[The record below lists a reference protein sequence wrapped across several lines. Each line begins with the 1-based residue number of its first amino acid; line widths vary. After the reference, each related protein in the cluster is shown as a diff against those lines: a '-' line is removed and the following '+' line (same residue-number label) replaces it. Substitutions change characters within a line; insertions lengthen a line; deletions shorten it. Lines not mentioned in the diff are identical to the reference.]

1 MRVACLIAA
10 AVMLVSATQQCFAS
24 DGDCKSGNTPATYQP
39 RPEDHAD
46 AKNLDASRS
55 FAGANVLMLNVCQG
69 DLRVRGTRS
78 SSLRLEV
85 TSEGADGNL
94 SRYLHDFGV
103 NGTTAMIDVRIP
115 SKYHPVITVYVPEI
129 EGLRSEIN
137 LGAGNLAF
145 QGDRLPGSRKLNL
158 GAGKA
163 VISLDADR
171 SYASLEANVG
181 MGSFHDKRPGGTSAH
196 FVIAKSM
203 TGRGTGKLEVN
214 VGAGEVDLQPAE

>member
-1 MRVACLIAA
+1 MRFAWFVAA
-10 AVMLVSATQQCFAS
+10 AMLTSAVPRCFAS
-24 DGDCKSGNTPATYQP
+24 DNDCKSGNTPATYQP
-39 RPEDHAD
+39 GPEDHAD
-46 AKNLDASRS
+46 TKGLDASRS
-55 FAGANVLMLNVCQG
+55 FAGANVLMLNVCEG

-85 TSEGADGNL
+85 TAEGADGSL

-103 NGTTAMIDVRIP
+103 KGTTAIIDVRIP
-115 SKYHPVITVYVPEI
+115 SKYHPVVTVYVPEI

-145 QGDRLPGSRKLNL
+145 QGDRVTGSRELNL

-171 SYASLEANVG
+171 NYASLEANVG

-203 TGRGTGKLEVN
+203 SGRGTGKLEVN
-214 VGAGEVDLQPAE
+214 VGAGEVDLQPVE